1 MMSGG
6 VDVYCQLNFQR
17 ALYKQSERRRV
28 EQNLLNLNGSGEVVS
43 WPPSIAAEISGWK
56 KAAEKGDYSVS
67 SLHFRK
73 EERNADQNYF

>member
-43 WPPSIAAEISGWK
+43 
-56 KAAEKGDYSVS
+56 
-67 SLHFRK
+67 
-73 EERNADQNYF
+73 